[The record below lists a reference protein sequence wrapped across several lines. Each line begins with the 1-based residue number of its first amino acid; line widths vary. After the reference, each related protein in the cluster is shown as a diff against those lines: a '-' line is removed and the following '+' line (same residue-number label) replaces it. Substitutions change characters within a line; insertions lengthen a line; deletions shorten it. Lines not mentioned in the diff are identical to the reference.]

1 MGRRL
6 TRRKIKQDE
15 FITFMDR
22 VVLWLSANWRQA
34 AMGLGGA
41 LALGL
46 LWWGISVATGFRS
59 VAATKALDEAVAI
72 LQAPVGQEAPADAKV
87 KFATQR
93 ERQAAADKAL
103 AKVRRYWFTPQA
115 RLARVLQARLA
126 MERGETE
133 KAQKELAA
141 VAARGGKEAVVRLA
155 TLDHLRLRL
164 ARGENAEVI
173 KELQAMAAGD
183 DKRLPQD
190 QAMLEL
196 AKAYQATGNVSEAG
210 KILRQLVEKFP
221 DSPWQREA
229 QKRLSSLS

>member
-6 TRRKIKQDE
+6 TRRQIKRDE

-46 LWWGISVATGFRS
+46 LWWGVSVATGSRS
-59 VAATKALDEAVAI
+59 AAATKALDEAVAI
-72 LQAPVGQEAPADAKV
+72 LQAPVGQDAPADVKV
-87 KFATQR
+87 KFATQS
-93 ERQAAADKAL
+93 ERQAAAATAL
-103 AKVRRYWFTPQA
+103 TKVRRYWFTPQA
-115 RLARVLQARLA
+115 RMATVLQARLA
-126 MERGETE
+126 MEKGEVE

-141 VAARGGKEAVVRLA
+141 IAARGGKDPVVRLA
-155 TLDHLRLRL
+155 TLDLLRLRL
-164 ARGENAEVI
+164 ARGENAKVI
-173 KELQAMAAGD
+173 EELKAMASGK

-196 AKAYQATGNVSEAG
+196 AKAYQAAGNAAEAG

-229 QKRLSSLS
+229 QQRLASLS